1 MQVEYP
7 MRGYGLFYYVYV
19 LSFYARA
26 RSDERFQAAL
36 RRSAPRP

>member
-1 MQVEYP
+1 

-36 RRSAPRP
+36 EALSAKTVS